1 MTDDMTEIS
10 FKAIVLGVIL
20 AIILAAA
27 NAYLGLFAGMTVS
40 ASIPAAVISMAVLR
54 LFRHH
59 TILEHN
65 IVQTAASAGEALAAG
80 VIFTLPAL
88 VMMGYW
94 EAFNYWETT
103 LIALSGGILGVLF
116 TIPLRQALIVR
127 QQLQFPEGFATA
139 QVLTSGEKGGKA
151 VVFLIKAAL
160 WGGVIKFFQQGL
172 QLWGSVWEKA
182 RLLGTKGYA
191 YIGFDISPALLAVG
205 YIVGFNVSLVIF
217 LGGAI
222 SWWIAIPTIVW
233 IEGIPEGM
241 SALDAGY
248 ALWSAKIRYI
258 GVGAMLVGGVSA
270 LFTLRESITSAVKQG
285 IASLGSSAV
294 NMGDIPRT
302 ERDTPMKYVLIG
314 ILLMLFPIFGIYLA
328 NIDAIGIS
336 LIMTLVMVV
345 AGFLFSAVAGYMAG
359 LVGSSNNPISG
370 ITIATV
376 LTASLILVALMGS
389 ETLSGAAAAI
399 LIGGVVCCA
408 AAIAGD
414 NLQDLKAGYV
424 VGATPWK
431 QQVMLIVGVVASALV
446 MAPVLTLLNT
456 AYGFGART
464 PEHPDALTAPQA
476 GLMQSVAEGVFGG
489 NLPWDMIY
497 IGMGI
502 GLIVLG
508 LDYYLEKRKSS
519 FSMPVL
525 ALAIGIY
532 LPFELGSTILIGG
545 GIAALVQRI
554 LGKEDTS
561 QSGLLFSA
569 GLITGEALMGII
581 LAIPIALYAGDNI
594 FDLGV
599 NLSDYLGFDPSILV
613 LVFLSWILYR
623 AAQRRETT

>member
-1 MTDDMTEIS
+1 MTEIS

-54 LFRHH
+54 LFRNH
-59 TILEHN
+59 TILENN

-94 EAFNYWETT
+94 QAFDYWETT

-139 QVLTSGEKGGKA
+139 QVLTSGEQGGKA

-160 WGGVIKFFQQGL
+160 WGGLIKFFQQGL

-182 RLLGTKGYA
+182 RIVGTKGYA
-191 YIGFDISPALLAVG
+191 YLGFDISPALLAVG

-222 SWWIAIPTIVW
+222 SWWIAIPTMVW
-233 IEGIPEGM
+233 MEGIPDGM

-270 LFTLRESITSAVKQG
+270 LFALRESITSAIKEG
-285 IASLGSSAV
+285 IASMGNSAI
-294 NMGDIPRT
+294 DTAAIPRT
-302 ERDTPMKYVLIG
+302 ERDTPMKYVLWG
-314 ILLMLFPIFGIYLA
+314 ILIMLFPIFAIYLA
-328 NIDAIGIS
+328 NIESIGIS

-376 LTASLILVALMGS
+376 LTASLILVALMGNS
-389 ETLSGAAAAI
+389 TLSGAAAAI

-502 GLIVLG
+502 GLVVLA

-554 LGKEDTS
+554 IGKEEES
-561 QSGLLFSA
+561 RSGLLFSA

-581 LAIPIALYAGDNI
+581 LAIPIALYAGENM
-594 FDLGV
+594 FDLGI

-613 LVFLSWILYR
+613 LVFLSWVLYR
-623 AAQRRETT
+623 AAVRRER